1 MKDET
6 KKISKNREKKVGVVA
21 ELTEKAARAKAIVF
35 TGYQGMTHIQLEQL
49 KKGLKSLNAELV
61 VAKNSLL
68 KLMLEKNATKE
79 TNGSKETKEE
89 LTSVP
94 SVSSVPFFPSLEGAT
109 ATLFAYDDVVG
120 PIKEIAKIIKSIK
133 MPTIKFGILEGK
145 VLAEADVMRLST
157 LPTRDVLIAK
167 VVGGMKSPLYGLHR
181 ALNWNIQKLVLTLN
195 AIQQKKV

>member
-49 KKGLKSLNAELV
+49 KRGLKSLNAEIV

-68 KLMLEKNATKE
+68 KLMLEKGESVKGKGERKENDQSNLTLNALPYT
-79 TNGSKETKEE
+79 
-89 LTSVP
+89 
-94 SVSSVPFFPSLEGAT
+94 LEGAT
-109 ATLFAYDDVVG
+109 ATLFAYDDVVL

-145 VLAEADVMRLST
+145 LLAEADVMRLAT
-157 LPTRDVLIAK
+157 LPSRDMLIAK
-167 VVGGMKSPLYGLHR
+167 IVGGMKSPIYGLHR
-181 ALNWNIQKLVLTLN
+181 SLNWNIQKLVLTLK
-195 AIQQKKV
+195 AIEKRRVVN